1 MKFLSKE
8 DPKIFEL
15 IKEETLRQQSGL
27 IMIPSENFASPAV
40 LEAMATPLNNKYAEG
55 YPNARYYTGN
65 QFIDQIESLAIS
77 RAKELFKAD
86 HVNVQPHSGTGANLA
101 VYFGLLKPGDK
112 IMSLSLPH
120 GGHLSHGSKVSLVGQ
135 TYNIIHYAVDQKTEL
150 IDMDQVRELA
160 LKEKPQLIITGS
172 TAYPRQFDFQAFSQI
187 SQEVGAIQLADVSHI
202 VGLCLAGLHPDPVAF
217 ADVVTTTTHKTLR
230 GPRSAIILC
239 KEKYASQ
246 IDKAVFPG
254 IQGGPFEHVIAAKAV
269 CFKEAMTEHYLN
281 DQKQTVKNAQALAQ
295 VFLSN
300 GLRLVSGGTDTHL
313 ILIDCTNL
321 NITGKQAANTLAE
334 CDIYANFN
342 TIPFETRSPF
352 DPSGLRIGTP
362 ALTTQGMKE
371 KEMELIGQAICD
383 VLKNSMN
390 ANMKAKAKSLVKGLT
405 QKFPIYSDLK
415 F

>member
-1 MKFLSKE
+1 MKNLQKN
-8 DPKIFEL
+8 DPQIYDL
-15 IKEETLRQQSGL
+15 IKQETNRQQSGL

-40 LEAMATPLNNKYAEG
+40 LEALGTPLNNKYAEG

-77 RAKELFKAD
+77 RAKELFKAE
-86 HVNVQPHSGTGANLA
+86 HANVQPHSGTGANLA

-135 TYNIIHYAVDQKTEL
+135 TYEIIHYSVDPKTEL

-160 LKEKPQLIITGS
+160 LKEKPKIIITGS
-172 TAYPRQFDFQAFSQI
+172 TAYPRQFDFQAFSLVCHEI
-187 SQEVGAIQLADVSHI
+187 EAVQLADVSHI
-202 VGLCLAGLHPDPVAF
+202 VGLCLAGVHPDPVPHAE
-217 ADVVTTTTHKTLR
+217 VVTTTTHKTLR

-239 KEKYASQ
+239 KEKFAKQ

-269 CFKEAMTEHYLN
+269 CFQEAMSEKFKN
-281 DQKQTVKNAQALAQ
+281 DQKQTVKNAQTLAQ
-295 VFLSN
+295 VFLNN

-313 ILIDCTNL
+313 ILIDCGSIG
-321 NITGKQAANTLAE
+321 ITGKQAANTLAE
-334 CDIYANFN
+334 CGIYTNFN
-342 TIPFETRSPF
+342 TIPYETRTPF

-371 KEMELIGQAICD
+371 AEMELIGQAICE
-383 VLKNSMN
+383 VLKNPN
-390 ANMKAKAKSLVKGLT
+390 NNEVKDKAKELVKDLT
-405 QKFPIYSDLK
+405 AKFSIYKELEY
-415 F
+415 